1 MKRRTPFFITAIVT
15 ISLIIGAFWM
25 FSEGTEF
32 LSSTLFYVTAL
43 LVFLILWAIERIGRI
58 QENQE
63 FSALTD
69 SMKQKYLAERDIPY
83 LQWLWQDAFGKKQT
97 GEEGDVALLDHGYDG
112 ILELDNKLPRWWL
125 GLFYFGVLY
134 CGIYI
139 LAFSFSSFAHPV
151 KELEKDMAIAAKQ
164 KAAYDSL
171 QPKITIETATF
182 AAADLKE
189 GEKIFKGTCAS
200 CHMADGSGQIGPNL
214 TDDYWKNVRQKDLFK
229 NIFDV
234 VYNGSAGT
242 QMAAYGTTEVFSG
255 KDIQNV
261 AAYVD
266 QLNQTTTAKGSAP
279 LGNIVKD
286 WAKDAIPAGA
296 TVVEAAGTKADSTQA
311 VKK

>member
-15 ISLIIGAFWM
+15 FSLIIGAFWM
-25 FSEGTEF
+25 FSEGTAF
-32 LSSTLFYVTAL
+32 FSSTLFYVTML

-58 QENQE
+58 QENQQ
-63 FSALTD
+63 FSTLTD
-69 SMKQKYLAERDIPY
+69 LQKQKYLAERDTPY

-134 CGIYI
+134 CGVYI
-139 LAFSFSSFAHPV
+139 IAFSFSSFAHPV
-151 KELEKDMAIAAKQ
+151 KELEKDMEIAAKE

-171 QPKITIETATF
+171 QPKITIETASL
-182 AAADLKE
+182 AAADIKE

-214 TDDYWKNVRQKDLFK
+214 TDDYWKNVRQKELFK

-261 AAYVD
+261 AAYV
-266 QLNQTTTAKGSAP
+266 QNLNQTTTVKGSSI
-279 LGNIVKD
+279 LGNIVKE
-286 WAKDAIPAGA
+286 WAKDPIPAGA
-296 TVVEAAGTKADSTQA
+296 MVVEASASKADSTA